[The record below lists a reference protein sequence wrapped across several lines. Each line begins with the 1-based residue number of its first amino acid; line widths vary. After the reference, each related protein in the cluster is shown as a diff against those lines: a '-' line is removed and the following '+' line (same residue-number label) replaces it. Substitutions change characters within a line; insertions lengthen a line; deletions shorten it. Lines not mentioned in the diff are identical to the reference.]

1 LRDLIR
7 WARLPTP
14 LYNPRLIVHGEFLAS
29 PDCWWPESGVAGEA
43 DSRAWH
49 FSPDD
54 WEQTLARH
62 ARMSAHG
69 IIVLHLTSQRIR
81 FKRREVAEQIRRAL
95 AVGRQLSQIRT
106 ISADQTPALVVDRQR

>member
-1 LRDLIR
+1 M
-7 WARLPTP
+7 
-14 LYNPRLIVHGEFLAS
+14 

-69 IIVLHLTSQRIR
+69 IIVLHFTAQRIR
-81 FKRREVAEQIRRAL
+81 SQRREVADEIRRAL
-95 AVGRQLSQIRT
+95 AVGRQLPQIRT
-106 ISADQTPALVVDRQR
+106 ISADQSRRPGSRRRR

>member
-1 LRDLIR
+1 M
-7 WARLPTP
+7 
-14 LYNPRLIVHGEFLAS
+14 
-29 PDCWWPESGVAGEA
+29 PDCLVAGVGVAGEA

-69 IIVLHLTSQRIR
+69 IIVLHFTTQRIR
-81 FKRREVAEQIRRAL
+81 SKRREVADDIRRAL
-95 AVGRQLSQIRT
+95 AVGRQLPQIRT
-106 ISADQTPALVVDRQR
+106 ISADQSGALPVGRRR